1 MAATVTL
8 SACSV
13 SLSGSSAS
21 SASSKT
27 KTKTTSGSTV
37 YGEVTAVDGNQIT
50 LALETMD
57 NQQGG
62 MQQGGMTPGS
72 DGTASGSTQGTA
84 PQMPGSDGTASGS
97 TQGTAPQMPGSDGT
111 ASGSTQGT
119 APQMPGSD
127 GTASGSTQGT
137 APQMPGSD
145 GTVSGSTQGTAPQG
159 GFGGTT
165 SDSSG
170 TNGQMGGKMGNFLTK
185 TGETLTIAVTDTGI
199 LSKQNFGQADTSSSA
214 VSLTDITVGTTLQ
227 VTLQSDGTTPTAVV
241 ILGSFGGDAQT
252 GGPDGIAGSS
262 SSAASGTTV

>member
-137 APQMPGSD
+137 APQ
-145 GTVSGSTQGTAPQG
+145 G